1 MKKSAF
7 VSLIA
12 LGLVIAIPANARLA
26 SNRLSS
32 NGVMLQGFEQTILS
46 VQSVTLAD
54 GTVIAL
60 H

>member
-12 LGLVIAIPANARLA
+12 LGLVIAIPANARLS